1 MLRRSLQLA
10 ASHAQFSKAVYRQSV
25 VSIPRQVSLLDYQV
39 RTFGPKKGN
48 QSNKEK
54 KEQEKAQVHTEFEGK
69 QIDDVKKEYADS
81 LLECKDSLDEELA
94 AIKSGR
100 ASTKIFDDLEVK
112 AYGEPTPFVDVA

>member
-1 MLRRSLQLA
+1 M
-10 ASHAQFSKAVYRQSV
+10 
-25 VSIPRQVSLLDYQV
+25 
-39 RTFGPKKGN
+39 FGPKKGN

-54 KEQEKAQVHTEFEGK
+54 KEQEKAQVYTEFEGK